1 VTRARDEA
9 IARMDAR
16 RTLTIRERVLDR
28 RFARD
33 VERLLPR
40 ERARRDRLPPAAG
53 APAIPGIGRATAAE
67 LPQGGQGIA
76 SPLTEQ
82 SRTTSIQT
90 LPIEGTDGEVDVERI
105 ETITFRDAQG
115 RDVAFI
121 LDHPT

>member
-1 VTRARDEA
+1 MADPR
-9 IARMDAR
+9 
-16 RTLTIRERVLDR
+16 LTIRQRVLDR

-40 ERARRDRLPPAAG
+40 ERARRDRLPAPAG
-53 APAIPGIGRATAAE
+53 APALSGRGAVTAAE
-67 LPQGGQGIA
+67 LAGNSTQGIA

-82 SRTTSIQT
+82 SRTTTIQT

-115 RDVAFI
+115 LDVQFI